1 MSHPTHRD
9 RIQLAQ
15 FKRAHE
21 VLDDEDASRIEELL
35 AAEQKRELERTPYR
49 EATGDTE
56 KRT

>member
-21 VLDDEDASRIEELL
+21 VLDDEEANRIEELL
-35 AAEQKRELERTPYR
+35 AAEQKRELELPAYR
-49 EATGDTE
+49 EATKGE
-56 KRT
+56 E